1 MTKNEVGIAIR
12 RDAGEGDA
20 PLSVAEPLPDVCAQH
35 GNPVHKRQG
44 VRVKFAT
51 REIGFRQITYLRSIL
66 DGKSALRVFKY
77 PKADVEVTGQWPRCP
92 LCLARTIFFRALG
105 SILVVAAV
113 VPVALFFAKV
123 ASAVLFDQMP
133 DFADNIVKAAPYA
146 LVYGL
151 AFTRGAFSY
160 ARPVLRARLGDERT
174 ALVVT
179 AHPAFI
185 AALDD
190 LRRHP
195 RPVSAPSIW

>member
-1 MTKNEVGIAIR
+1 M
-12 RDAGEGDA
+12 
-20 PLSVAEPLPDVCAQH
+20 
-35 GNPVHKRQG
+35 
-44 VRVKFAT
+44 RVKFAT
-51 REIGFRQITYLRSIL
+51 REIGLRQITYLRSIL
-66 DGKSALRVFKY
+66 DGKGAFRIFKY

-92 LCLARTIFFRALG
+92 LCLARTIFCRVLG

-113 VPVALFFAKV
+113 VPVALFFVRV

-133 DFADNIVKAAPYA
+133 DLADNIVKAAPYA

-151 AFTRGAFSY
+151 AFTRGAFSF
-160 ARPVLRARLGDERT
+160 ARPVLRARLSDERT

-190 LRRHP
+190 LGRHP
-195 RPVSAPSIW
+195 RPVAAPSIW